1 MIMSHGDKKRLGL
14 DFIQRLRSSSK
25 DEELFNRTF
34 TEFAMGSPENRI
46 AVAMSLLEIGAD
58 RSETTFDRN
67 YALSQLALLVRT
79 CGLRENVNLQNQL
92 SAIID
97 DWLSPLKSQYSQT
110 KTECAAN
117 LLDSQA
123 APCGALWAI
132 ARVNRNLGLE
142 KCDYVIKFYGES
154 EAGRRVR
161 ELRKDIERLN
171 PSEK

>member
-1 MIMSHGDKKRLGL
+1 MNNNEKKRLGR
-14 DFIQRLRSSSK
+14 DFIQLLRSNSK
-25 DEELFNRTF
+25 DEELFNRTLK
-34 TEFAMGSPENRI
+34 EFVSDSSENRV

-58 RSETTFDRN
+58 RLETTFDRN

-79 CGLRENVNLQNQL
+79 CGLRENVSFQSQL
-92 SAIID
+92 SAIIE
-97 DWLSPLKSQYSQT
+97 DWLSPLKRQYSHT
-110 KTECAAN
+110 ETECTAN

-123 APCGALWAI
+123 APYGALWAI

-161 ELRKDIERLN
+161 ELRRDIERLN
-171 PSEK
+171 PLEK